1 MSEETI
7 NLIMS
12 EVEPIQVVKYIHPAL
27 RPDPPDFII
36 PSMKIKYEPNVS
48 LPCSIGLEEFYADVE
63 IEYYPHDYLLEFM
76 SFEDWLADEV
86 APKAMT
92 IEDLAL
98 LLFRTLR
105 VVLGD
110 IQLRI
115 QVSATTTV
123 HAPVSVSI
131 STRSFFNE

>member
-63 IEYYPHDYLLEFM
+63 IEYYPHNYLLEFM
-76 SFEDWLADEV
+76 ISLVSGEV
-86 APKAMT
+86 
-92 IEDLAL
+92 
-98 LLFRTLR
+98 RQYR
-105 VVLGD
+105 LGK
-110 IQLRI
+110 I
-115 QVSATTTV
+115 V
-123 HAPVSVSI
+123 HP
-131 STRSFFNE
+131 FNV